1 MANPRVTVLTGGVG
15 GARFLQGL
23 VEVVD
28 PAAVTIV
35 GNVGDDVEPYGLHV
49 SPDLDTVLYTLTG
62 RIDPDRGW
70 GVRGDTPRALE
81 QARALGAD
89 AWFWLGDLD
98 LGLHLA
104 RTELLRAGRPLSA
117 ATARLAAAMGLGATL
132 LPATDDR
139 LRTMVTLPEGEVDFQ
154 TYYVRRGHSD
164 RVLGLRFEGA
174 AAARPAPGVL
184 ESIAAA
190 DVVVIAPSN
199 PFISI
204 DPILA
209 VPGIRA
215 AVAARRERVVA
226 VSPIVAGRALRGP
239 AADMLDSLGHEPS
252 AVGVAGLYRSL
263 AATLVI
269 DHEDASSASG
279 VEQLGVRARVTA
291 AVMTDAPTRRALAAE
306 ALAAGGLAS

>member
-1 MANPRVTVLTGGVG
+1 MADRRVTVLAGGVG

-23 VEVVD
+23 IEIVD

-35 GNVGDDVEPYGLHV
+35 GNVGDDLEPYGLHV

-62 RIDPDRGW
+62 RIDAEKGW

-81 QARALGAD
+81 QARALGAE

-98 LGLHLA
+98 LGLHMA
-104 RTELLRAGRPLSA
+104 RTEMLRAGLPLSA
-117 ATARLAAAMGLGATL
+117 ATARLAAAMGLRATL
-132 LPATDDR
+132 LPSTDDR
-139 LRTMVTLPEGEVDFQ
+139 LRTMIATPSGEVDFQ
-154 TYYVRRGHSD
+154 TYYVRRQHSD
-164 RVLGLRFEGA
+164 AVLGIRFDGA
-174 AAARPAPGVL
+174 ETARPAPGVL
-184 ESIAAA
+184 AAIAAA
-190 DVVVIAPSN
+190 DIVVIAPSN

-215 AVAARRERVVA
+215 AVEARRDDVVA

-239 AADMLDSLGHEPS
+239 AAAMLSTLGHETS

-263 AATLVI
+263 AGSLLI
-269 DHEDASSASG
+269 DREDAAAAG
-279 VEQLGVRARVTA
+279 RVEALGLRPRVTGTIMA
-291 AVMTDAPTRRALAAE
+291 DADAKRALAAE
-306 ALAAGGLAS
+306 ALAAAGAGS

>member
-1 MANPRVTVLTGGVG
+1 MADRRVTVLAGGVG

-23 VEVVD
+23 MDVVD

-35 GNVGDDVEPYGLHV
+35 GNVGDDLEPYGLHV

-62 RIDPDRGW
+62 RIDAEKGW

-81 QARALGAD
+81 QARSLGAD

-98 LGLHLA
+98 LGLHMA
-104 RTELLRAGRPLSA
+104 RTELLRLGQPLSA
-117 ATARLAAAMGLGATL
+117 ATARIAEAMGLRATL

-139 LRTMVTLPEGEVDFQ
+139 LRTMITIPEGEVDFQ

-164 RVLGLRFEGA
+164 RVLGIRFDGA
-174 AAARPAPGVL
+174 EAARPAPGVL
-184 ESIAAA
+184 EAIAAA

-215 AVAARRERVVA
+215 AVAARREHVVA

-239 AADMLDSLGHEPS
+239 AAAMLTTLGHETS
-252 AVGVAGLYRSL
+252 AVGVASLYRSL
-263 AATLVI
+263 ASTLVI
-269 DHEDASSASG
+269 DREDADAAG
-279 VEQLGVRARVTA
+279 RVEELGLRPLVTGTIMADA
-291 AVMTDAPTRRALAAE
+291 ATRRALASE
-306 ALAAGGLAS
+306 ALAAALAS

>member
-1 MANPRVTVLTGGVG
+1 MADRRVTVLAGGVG

-23 VEVVD
+23 IEVVD

-35 GNVGDDVEPYGLHV
+35 GNVGDDLEPYGLHV

-62 RIDPDRGW
+62 RIDAEKGW

-81 QARALGAD
+81 QARALGAE

-98 LGLHLA
+98 LGLHMA
-104 RTELLRAGRPLSA
+104 RTEMLRAGLPLSA
-117 ATARLAAAMGLGATL
+117 ATARLATAMGLRAIL
-132 LPATDDR
+132 LPSTDDR
-139 LRTMVTLPEGEVDFQ
+139 LRTMITTPAGEVDFQ
-154 TYYVRRGHSD
+154 TYYVRRQHSD
-164 RVLGLRFEGA
+164 PVLRIRFDGA
-174 AAARPAPGVL
+174 EAARPAPGVL
-184 ESIAAA
+184 DAIAAA

-215 AVAARRERVVA
+215 AVKARRDDVVA

-239 AADMLDSLGHEPS
+239 AAAMLSTLGHETS
-252 AVGVAGLYRSL
+252 AVGVAGIYRSL
-263 AATLVI
+263 AGALVI
-269 DHEDASSASG
+269 DREDAAAARR
-279 VEQLGVRARVTA
+279 VEALGLRPRVTA
-291 AVMTDAPTRRALAAE
+291 TIMADADAKRALAVE
-306 ALAAGGLAS
+306 ALAAAGTGP

>member
-1 MANPRVTVLTGGVG
+1 MADPRVTVLTGGVG

-23 VEVVD
+23 VEVID

-35 GNVGDDVEPYGLHV
+35 GNVGDDLEPYGLHV

-70 GVRGDTPRALE
+70 GVAGDTPRALE

-104 RTELLRAGRPLSA
+104 RTELLRAGLPLSA
-117 ATARLAAAMGLGATL
+117 ATARLAAAMGLEATL

-139 LRTMVTLPEGEVDFQ
+139 LRTMVTIPGGEVDFQ
-154 TYYVRRGHSD
+154 TYYVRRQHAD
-164 RVLGLRFEGA
+164 PVLGLRFDGA

-184 ESIAAA
+184 EAIATA
-190 DVVVIAPSN
+190 DIVVIAPSN

-239 AADMLDSLGHEPS
+239 AAAMLGSLGHETS
-252 AVGVAGLYRSL
+252 AVGVAGLYQAL

-269 DHEDASSASG
+269 DDEDAPAAGS
-279 VEQLGVRARVTA
+279 VERLGIRARVTGA
-291 AVMTDAPTRRALAAE
+291 GMTDAPTRRSLAAA
-306 ALAAGGLAS
+306 ALAAGGLRS

>member
-1 MANPRVTVLTGGVG
+1 MADRRVTVLAGGVG

-23 VEVVD
+23 IDVVD

-35 GNVGDDVEPYGLHV
+35 GNVGDDLEPYGLHV

-81 QARALGAD
+81 QARELGAD

-104 RTELLRAGRPLSA
+104 RTELLRRGLPLSA
-117 ATARLAAAMGLGATL
+117 ATARLAEAMGLRATL

-139 LRTMVTLPEGEVDFQ
+139 LRTMITTPEGEVDFQ
-154 TYYVRRGHSD
+154 TYYVRRGHAD
-164 RVLGLRFEGA
+164 PVLRIRFDGA
-174 AAARPAPGVL
+174 EAARPAPGVL
-184 ESIAAA
+184 EAIAAA

-226 VSPIVAGRALRGP
+226 VSPIVAGQALRGP
-239 AADMLDSLGHEPS
+239 AAAMLSSLGHEMS
-252 AVGVAGLYRSL
+252 VVGVAQLYRTL
-263 AATLVI
+263 ASTLVI
-269 DHEDASSASG
+269 DDADSPA
-279 VEQLGVRARVTA
+279 VERVERLGLRARVTA
-291 AVMTDAPTRRALAAE
+291 TVMANLEVSRALATQT
-306 ALAAGGLAS
+306 LAAGGFTP

>member
-1 MANPRVTVLTGGVG
+1 MADPRVTVLAGGVG

-23 VEVVD
+23 VDVVD

-35 GNVGDDVEPYGLHV
+35 GNVGDDLEPYGLHV

-70 GVRGDTPRALE
+70 GVAGDTPRALE

-104 RTELLRAGRPLSA
+104 RTEMLRAGQPLSV
-117 ATARLAAAMGLGATL
+117 ATARLAAAMGLKATL

-139 LRTMVTLPEGEVDFQ
+139 LRTMVTIPSGEVDFQ
-154 TYYVRRGHSD
+154 TYYVRRQHAD
-164 RVLGLRFEGA
+164 PVLGLRFDGA

-184 ESIAAA
+184 EAIAAA

-215 AVAARRERVVA
+215 AVAARREQVVA

-239 AADMLDSLGHEPS
+239 AAAMLGSLGHEAS
-252 AVGVAGLYRSL
+252 AVGVAGLYHAL

-269 DHEDASSASG
+269 DDEDAPAAGS
-279 VEQLGVRARVTA
+279 VERLGIRARVTG
-291 AVMTDAPTRRALAAE
+291 AVMTDAPTRRALAAA
-306 ALAAGGLAS
+306 ALAAVGLGA